1 MKLESILLLAGVALV
16 AYMLLKRQAVP
27 VAQTTARVS
36 DYNGVNLGNSAIEN
50 LAYYYRDGA

>member
-16 AYMLLKRQAVP
+16 AYMLLRRAETP
-27 VAQTTARVS
+27 APAATATS
-36 DYNGVNLGNSAIEN
+36 DYNGVNVGRTAIDN